1 MKVRNTG
8 SEEKIEL
15 QMTPMIDIV
24 FQLLV
29 FFIMTFKIV
38 SQEGDFDI
46 KMPLAAQGPGSIE
59 DETLL
64 PLTLELRADAAG
76 NINRIQLNEKSFGT
90 SFDQLHDYVIGYI
103 GTDENRREKT
113 ELEIQADYQLRY
125 ENVIEALSAVRG
137 RRKDDGTIEDL
148 ITKIK
153 FAPPQK
159 EPGA

>member
-8 SEEKIEL
+8 NEEKIEL

-46 KMPLAAQGPGSIE
+46 KMPLAAQGPGSIS

-64 PLTLELRADAAG
+64 PLTLELQADATGKIA
-76 NINRIQLNEKSFGT
+76 RIQLNERSFGT
-90 SFDQLHDYVIGYI
+90 FPELHDYVVGYI
-103 GTDENRREKT
+103 GTDENRRENT
-113 ELEIQADYQLRY
+113 ELEIRADYQLRY

-153 FAPPQK
+153 FAPPQE
-159 EPGA
+159 EP